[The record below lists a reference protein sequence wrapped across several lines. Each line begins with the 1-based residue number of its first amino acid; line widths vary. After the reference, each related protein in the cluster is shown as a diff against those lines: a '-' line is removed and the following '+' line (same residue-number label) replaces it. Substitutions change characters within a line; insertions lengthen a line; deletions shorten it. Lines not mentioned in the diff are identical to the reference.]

1 MNTRD
6 GKNPSIVR
14 MLSKFMTD
22 IGNSIVEIADSVSVD
37 QALEVPRNVFHTERT
52 AIETAIRMAE
62 DQLQVEKWISQSE
75 PASRDLYFTALAD
88 VEAAFNKRQ
97 AKRSNIVY
105 EKPEATTLPPKFAAP
120 LLSYSSSVNNA
131 IEESFKRLI
140 QERNAYFIEKQHQI
154 QSQKQLK
161 MLVREWL
168 QKLGH
173 SEYWIHIAGE

>member
-37 QALEVPRNVFHTERT
+37 QALEVPRNVFHAERT

-88 VEAAFNKRQ
+88 V
-97 AKRSNIVY
+97 
-105 EKPEATTLPPKFAAP
+105 
-120 LLSYSSSVNNA
+120 SSVNNA